1 MVNKL
6 SYRYILLLLK
16 PKMCFNQKLGKNIAV
31 YQGGIRNRMKTK
43 TVLLT
48 AAVVA
53 TGIGILGIAN
63 KKISLPKRGTVKK

>member
-1 MVNKL
+1 
-6 SYRYILLLLK
+6 
-16 PKMCFNQKLGKNIAV
+16 MCFNQKLGKNIAV

-48 AAVVA
+48 AAAVVA